1 MCVKFAV
8 GSTTEHS
15 ILYRIEFYE
24 NDAPGNR
31 LCNVENAVEPQLHK
45 VKTNL
50 AEFLGF
56 YLSSSPSLSPLRRL
70 FLEYLMAWWA
80 SIITPG
86 DDLRYTHRPHFT
98 VQSLHTESTSH
109 QMLGHSLVVILFE
122 SICSVSVCSFEE
134 FHSFERSSLQAQ
146 RLSFIGWDLI
156 CAWYAIVEIC
166 WRISGT
172 LNLYP
177 QLAYGTPL
185 TARIPVVTM
194 VVRGAKIQ
202 LHIRLEFIRQSNEK
216 GNYKSKSPSLR
227 ERMTFRLVGL

>member
-1 MCVKFAV
+1 MTCD
-8 GSTTEHS
+8 
-15 ILYRIEFYE
+15 ILTDHTSLY
-24 NDAPGNR
+24 NH
-31 LCNVENAVEPQLHK
+31 CTQ
-45 VKTNL
+45 
-50 AEFLGF
+50 
-56 YLSSSPSLSPLRRL
+56 SS
-70 FLEYLMAWWA
+70 
-80 SIITPG
+80 
-86 DDLRYTHRPHFT
+86 
-98 VQSLHTESTSH
+98 SH

-122 SICSVSVCSFEE
+122 SICSVTVCSFEE

-194 VVRGAKIQ
+194 VVVRGAKIQ